1 MNPFFRDI
9 PNFIPKLR
17 QDANIIIEYR
27 TNTEKECYHNGK
39 IKVIANDNANV
50 NVTIVNFLNIASTHL
65 EAVENEIKNIKLIVN
80 RLRIEMVKQ
89 GNMLSVQ
96 DIVDILAVDVLGVIP
111 DDESIVIS
119 TNKGEPLVYRGKSLA
134 AEAFKNI
141 VQRILDKD
149 VPFLELDTKKS
160 FMLKLKNIFGN

>member
-1 MNPFFRDI
+1 MKELIDALRDDFD
-9 PNFIPKLR
+9 FIVIDCP
-17 QDANIIIEYR
+17 AGIEQGF
-27 TNTEKECYHNGK
+27 K
-39 IKVIANDNANV
+39 NA
-50 NVTIVNFLNIASTHL
+50 IASVDEAIVVTTPEISAVRDADRIIGLL
-65 EAVENEIKNIKLIVN
+65 EANEIKNIKLIIN